1 MAEAVSPELLPQITT
16 KLNLFFIHMKHQQNI
31 ANVMN
36 DFFNHLPDPLLS
48 SSPAIFADFS
58 IEGEPLKLVAQKIKG
73 QSGLT
78 WKVSP
83 IIPSGLR

>member
-1 MAEAVSPELLPQITT
+1 
-16 KLNLFFIHMKHQQNI
+16 MKPQQNI
-31 ANVMN
+31 ANVMT

-48 SSPAIFADFS
+48 SSPAIFADVS
-58 IEGEPLKLVAQKIKG
+58 VEGEPLKLMAQKIKG

-83 IIPSGLR
+83 IVPSGMR